1 MNIPDLEG
9 FFPMVGIERK
19 TDGVELTKLQVS
31 NIDEGDLDNAL
42 FTIPTDY
49 SKFER
54 E

>member
-1 MNIPDLEG
+1 
-9 FFPMVGIERK
+9 MVGIERK

-31 NIDEGDLDNAL
+31 NINEGDLDNSL